1 MGIVDE
7 DIRRVRDQTDIVQ
20 IINQHTQLRKVGTRW
35 QGLCPFHDENTPS
48 FSVNYELGVYYCF
61 GCRASGDAITFVRE
75 KENLDFAGAV
85 EHLAAKANIS
95 LRYTDKDENES
106 RSRRKELLDL
116 VQKAVDF
123 YHDCLLNRP
132 QARPAREYLR
142 SRGYDGKI
150 AKQFSLG
157 WAPAEWD
164 DLAKH
169 LKVSVEDL
177 QDAGLGGLN
186 RYGKQY
192 DFFRDRIMFPIFN
205 ERGEPLGFG
214 GRQLPEGEGPKY
226 KNTSDGAKI
235 YSKSEVLYGL
245 NWAKTEAGKLS
256 EIVVCEGYTDVIG
269 AHLAGVERAV
279 ATCGTAMTEKH
290 AKKLR
295 RFAPRI
301 VLAFDADNAGQAAAE
316 RVYGWEEEFGLE
328 FAIANLP
335 EGLDPGELSKDD
347 PAALRRSIEE
357 AKPFLQFLVDRELK
371 RGDLSTPEH
380 QVHTAEEAARLV
392 TEHPNP
398 MVRDSYVIQIADTC
412 RVNPEELRRR
422 MQNLAPRTPSRQR
435 NNEEEKVQEEILEIE
450 IAEVERQALEILLH
464 RREEIADYLLPVLFL
479 TGVAREAYA
488 AVEGADGDFHAALE
502 ASKENVSS
510 VLVEIVASEATEEDS
525 IGVVSRLLALT
536 AERKAGEFSAIAK
549 SEDNVDPD
557 LLNDINYLLSQVAEL
572 REVPEDIE
580 SLKPLLEWFRGATT

>member
-1 MGIVDE
+1 M
-7 DIRRVRDQTDIVQ
+7 
-20 IINQHTQLRKVGTRW
+20 
-35 QGLCPFHDENTPS
+35 S
-48 FSVNYELGVYYCF
+48 
-61 GCRASGDAITFVRE
+61 
-75 KENLDFAGAV
+75 KE
-85 EHLAAKANIS
+85 
-95 LRYTDKDENES
+95 Y
-106 RSRRKELLDL
+106 
-116 VQKAVDF
+116 
-123 YHDCLLNRP
+123 
-132 QARPAREYLR
+132 
-142 SRGYDGKI
+142 
-150 AKQFSLG
+150 
-157 WAPAEWD
+157 
-164 DLAKH
+164 
-169 LKVSVEDL
+169 
-177 QDAGLGGLN
+177 
-186 RYGKQY
+186 
-192 DFFRDRIMFPIFN
+192 
-205 ERGEPLGFG
+205 
-214 GRQLPEGEGPKY
+214 
-226 KNTSDGAKI
+226 
-235 YSKSEVLYGL
+235 
-245 NWAKTEAGKLS
+245 
-256 EIVVCEGYTDVIG
+256 
-269 AHLAGVERAV
+269 
-279 ATCGTAMTEKH
+279 
-290 AKKLR
+290 
-295 RFAPRI
+295 
-301 VLAFDADNAGQAAAE
+301 
-316 RVYGWEEEFGLE
+316 
-328 FAIANLP
+328 
-335 EGLDPGELSKDD
+335 

-435 NNEEEKVQEEILEIE
+435 NNEEEIVQEEILEIE

-525 IGVVSRLLALT
+525 LGVVSRLLALT

>member
-106 RSRRKELLDL
+106 RSRRKDLLNL

-123 YHDCLLNRP
+123 YHDCLLNHP
-132 QARPAREYLR
+132 QARPAREYLK

-226 KNTSDGAKI
+226 KNTSDGAKV

-245 NWAKTEAGKLS
+245 N
-256 EIVVCEGYTDVIG
+256 
-269 AHLAGVERAV
+269 
-279 ATCGTAMTEKH
+279 
-290 AKKLR
+290 
-295 RFAPRI
+295 
-301 VLAFDADNAGQAAAE
+301 
-316 RVYGWEEEFGLE
+316 
-328 FAIANLP
+328 
-335 EGLDPGELSKDD
+335 
-347 PAALRRSIEE
+347 
-357 AKPFLQFLVDRELK
+357 
-371 RGDLSTPEH
+371 
-380 QVHTAEEAARLV
+380 
-392 TEHPNP
+392 
-398 MVRDSYVIQIADTC
+398 
-412 RVNPEELRRR
+412 
-422 MQNLAPRTPSRQR
+422 
-435 NNEEEKVQEEILEIE
+435 
-450 IAEVERQALEILLH
+450 
-464 RREEIADYLLPVLFL
+464 
-479 TGVAREAYA
+479 
-488 AVEGADGDFHAALE
+488 
-502 ASKENVSS
+502 
-510 VLVEIVASEATEEDS
+510 
-525 IGVVSRLLALT
+525 
-536 AERKAGEFSAIAK
+536 
-549 SEDNVDPD
+549 
-557 LLNDINYLLSQVAEL
+557 
-572 REVPEDIE
+572 
-580 SLKPLLEWFRGATT
+580 